1 MRKLFR
7 LLALAAFAGGVLSAA
22 AEEITWTFDK
32 TKVQRMQAITSS
44 NCSQYLPEGW
54 MLGPDA
60 DYGEWN
66 IVPNNGPDGKSQVL
80 QSPRMYNGSYSLIFY
95 AHAGTL
101 TINAS
106 NKNYPIIRIYNA
118 SADGK
123 AGTQLGEN
131 IWVETSGFADYTVT
145 IPANGYYGLAMNNSG
160 YIYSVTNTWEG
171 GEVTD
176 TYTLSGIVKDAEGNA
191 LEGVDVS
198 VSDKS
203 TVTDTEGSWSVAE
216 LAPGSYTVNF
226 SKGGYKATSANIAID
241 DADVTGLETTMELST
256 TVVYGSYSIPGV
268 TVTLTDSEGESKG
281 SDVTNAGG
289 NYMFDAFGLLPGTY
303 TLTGTKKYYEDN
315 VQTVE
320 FDGGDRIN
328 RGGRMT
334 PVMLSFTA
342 AVTGPDDQA
351 VTDAAISLA
360 DEEGHTYSA
369 LPDGDVYKA
378 ADISAPDAADNTF
391 TVTVTAPGY
400 ETYTSTVVF
409 DGKDISQTIT
419 LTPARYSI
427 SGNVADAD
435 SRPLADVTVSL
446 NEASVTTD
454 EAGAWSFAGLPA
466 GTYTLTFAKAG
477 YVSTT
482 AEYTLTDADLTDK
495 TVTLHLTQTLF
506 TGTVLADGAAVA
518 DTEVKLLDAEGTAV
532 ASATTDGQG
541 AYEMEAAGLL
551 PGNYSISAAKRYY
564 QDASAEVTVA
574 DGTFA
579 YNTDIE
585 LQAIM
590 LTLTV
595 TVVGPDGAVADAT
608 VTMTAEGSE
617 PRTLTDEDADGV
629 FTLDDINA
637 AVATDKTF
645 NVQAEAE
652 GYESA
657 SESVVFD
664 GENRSLTITMVK
676 KTDGILSI
684 EAVAADPD
692 TEVYNLGGV
701 RVDVRDLRPGI
712 YIVSGRKTLL
722 R

>member
-7 LLALAAFAGGVLSAA
+7 LLAVAAFAGGVLSAA
-22 AEEITWTFDK
+22 AGEITWTFDK
-32 TKVQRMQAITSS
+32 TTVRGMQAIFSS

-106 NKNYPIIRIYNA
+106 NKNNPIIRIYNA

-145 IPANGYYGLAMNNSG
+145 LPANGYYGLAMNNTG

-191 LEGVDVS
+191 LEGVNVS

-241 DADVTGLETTMELST
+241 DADVTGIETTMELST

-268 TVTLTDSEGESKG
+268 TVTLTDSEGDSKG

-320 FDGGDRIN
+320 FDGGDRIT
-328 RGGRMT
+328 RGGRMA

-409 DGKDISQTIT
+409 DGKDISQT
-419 LTPARYSI
+419 
-427 SGNVADAD
+427 
-435 SRPLADVTVSL
+435 
-446 NEASVTTD
+446 
-454 EAGAWSFAGLPA
+454 
-466 GTYTLTFAKAG
+466 
-477 YVSTT
+477 
-482 AEYTLTDADLTDK
+482 
-495 TVTLHLTQTLF
+495 VTLHLTQTLF
-506 TGTVLADGAAVA
+506 TGTVIADGAAVA
-518 DTEVKLLDAEGTAV
+518 DTEVKLLNAEGTAV

-608 VTMTAEGSE
+608 VTMTAEGSD
-617 PRTLTDEDADGV
+617 PRTLADEDADGV
-629 FTLDDINA
+629 FTLDDIDA
-637 AVATDKTF
+637 AVAADKTF

-684 EAVAADPD
+684 ESVAADPD

>member
-7 LLALAAFAGGVLSAA
+7 LLAVAAFAGGVLSAA

-32 TKVQRMQAITSS
+32 TEVMRMQAINSS

-80 QSPRMYNGSYSLIFY
+80 QSPRMYDGSYSLIFY

-106 NKNYPIIRIYNA
+106 NKNNPIIRIYNA

-145 IPANGYYGLAMNNSG
+145 LPANGYYGLAMNNTG
-160 YIYSVTNTWEG
+160 YIYSVTNKWEG

-203 TVTDTEGSWSVAE
+203 TVTDAAGSWSVTE
-216 LAPGSYTVNF
+216 LSPGSYTVNF

-241 DADVTGLETTMELST
+241 DADITGIETTMELST
-256 TVVYGSYSIPGV
+256 TVVYGTYSVPDV
-268 TVTLTDSEGESKG
+268 TVTLTDSEGETKG
-281 SDVTNAGG
+281 SGLTNAGG
-289 NYMFDAFGLLPGTY
+289 KYMFDVFGLVPGTY

-342 AVTGPDDQA
+342 VVTGPDDQT
-351 VTDAAISLA
+351 VTDATISLA
-360 DEEGHTYSA
+360 DEEGHAYSA
-369 LPDGDVYKA
+369 LPDGDAYKA

-419 LTPARYSI
+419 LQ
-427 SGNVADAD
+427 
-435 SRPLADVTVSL
+435 
-446 NEASVTTD
+446 
-454 EAGAWSFAGLPA
+454 
-466 GTYTLTFAKAG
+466 
-477 YVSTT
+477 
-482 AEYTLTDADLTDK
+482 
-495 TVTLHLTQTLF
+495 LTQTLF
-506 TGTVLADGAAVA
+506 TGTVIADGAAVA

-564 QDASAEVTVA
+564 QDASVEVTVA

-629 FTLDDINA
+629 FTLDDIDA
-637 AVATDKTF
+637 AVAADKTF
-645 NVQAEAE
+645 NVQADAE

-701 RVDVRDLRPGI
+701 RVNVRDLRPGI

>member
-32 TKVQRMQAITSS
+32 TEVMRMQAITSS

-106 NKNYPIIRIYNA
+106 NKNNPIIRIYNA

-145 IPANGYYGLAMNNSG
+145 LPANGYYGLAMNNTG
-160 YIYSVTNTWEG
+160 YIYSVTNKWEG

-203 TVTDTEGSWSVAE
+203 TVTDAAGSWSVTE
-216 LAPGSYTVNF
+216 LSPGSYTVNF

-241 DADVTGLETTMELST
+241 DADITGIETTMELST
-256 TVVYGSYSIPGV
+256 TVVYGTYSVPDV
-268 TVTLTDSEGESKG
+268 TVTLTDSEGETKG
-281 SDVTNAGG
+281 SGLTNAGG
-289 NYMFDAFGLLPGTY
+289 KYMFDVFGLVPGTY
-303 TLTGTKKYYEDN
+303 TLTGAKKYYEDN

-342 AVTGPDDQA
+342 VVTGPDDHA
-351 VTDAAISLA
+351 VTDATISLA
-360 DEEGHTYSA
+360 DEEGHAYSA

-400 ETYTSTVVF
+400 ETYISTVVF

-419 LTPARYSI
+419 LQ
-427 SGNVADAD
+427 
-435 SRPLADVTVSL
+435 
-446 NEASVTTD
+446 
-454 EAGAWSFAGLPA
+454 
-466 GTYTLTFAKAG
+466 
-477 YVSTT
+477 
-482 AEYTLTDADLTDK
+482 
-495 TVTLHLTQTLF
+495 LTQTLF
-506 TGTVLADGAAVA
+506 TGTVIADGAAVA

-564 QDASAEVTVA
+564 QDASVEVTVA

-579 YNTDIE
+579 YKTDIE

-617 PRTLTDEDADGV
+617 PRTLSDEDADGV
-629 FTLDDINA
+629 FTLDDIDA
-637 AVATDKTF
+637 AVAADKTF
-645 NVQAEAE
+645 NVQADAE

-657 SESVVFD
+657 SEPVVFD

-701 RVDVRDLRPGI
+701 RVNVRDLRPGI

>member
-32 TKVQRMQAITSS
+32 TKVQRMQAIFSS

-106 NKNYPIIRIYNA
+106 NKNNPIIRIYNA

-145 IPANGYYGLAMNNSG
+145 IPANGYYGLAMNNTG

-203 TVTDTEGSWSVAE
+203 AVTDTEGSWSVAE

-241 DADVTGLETTMELST
+241 DADVTGIETTMELST

-360 DEEGHTYSA
+360 DEEGHTYSV

-409 DGKDISQTIT
+409 DGKDISQTIN
-419 LTPARYSI
+419 LQ
-427 SGNVADAD
+427 
-435 SRPLADVTVSL
+435 
-446 NEASVTTD
+446 
-454 EAGAWSFAGLPA
+454 
-466 GTYTLTFAKAG
+466 
-477 YVSTT
+477 
-482 AEYTLTDADLTDK
+482 
-495 TVTLHLTQTLF
+495 LTQTLF
-506 TGTVLADGAAVA
+506 TGTVIAEGVAVA
-518 DTEVKLLDAEGTAV
+518 DTEVKLLDAEGTAL

-608 VTMTAEGSE
+608 VTMTAEGSD
-617 PRTLTDEDADGV
+617 PRTLADEDADGI

-637 AVATDKTF
+637 AVAADKTF

-664 GENRSLTITMVK
+664 SENRSLTITMVK

-684 EAVAADPD
+684 ESVAADPD

-701 RVDVRDLRPGI
+701 RVDVRDLHPGI

>member
-32 TKVQRMQAITSS
+32 TTVRGMQPITSS

-106 NKNYPIIRIYNA
+106 NKNNPIIRIYNA

-145 IPANGYYGLAMNNSG
+145 IPANGYYGLAMNNTG

-176 TYTLSGIVKDAEGNA
+176 TYILSGIVKDAEGNA

-203 TVTDTEGSWSVAE
+203 AVTDTEGSWSVAE

-241 DADVTGLETTMELST
+241 DADVTGIETTMELST
-256 TVVYGSYSIPGV
+256 TVVYGTYSIPGV

-351 VTDAAISLA
+351 VTDATISLA
-360 DEEGHTYSA
+360 DEEGHAYSA

-419 LTPARYSI
+419 LQ
-427 SGNVADAD
+427 
-435 SRPLADVTVSL
+435 
-446 NEASVTTD
+446 
-454 EAGAWSFAGLPA
+454 
-466 GTYTLTFAKAG
+466 
-477 YVSTT
+477 
-482 AEYTLTDADLTDK
+482 
-495 TVTLHLTQTLF
+495 LTQTLF
-506 TGTVLADGAAVA
+506 TGTVIADGAAVA
-518 DTEVKLLDAEGTAV
+518 DTEVKLLDAEGTAL

-595 TVVGPDGAVADAT
+595 TVVGPDRAVADAT
-608 VTMTAEGSE
+608 VTMTAEGSD

-637 AVATDKTF
+637 AVAADKTF

>member
-32 TKVQRMQAITSS
+32 TTVRGMQAITSS

-106 NKNYPIIRIYNA
+106 NKNNPIIRIYNA

-145 IPANGYYGLAMNNSG
+145 IPANGYYGLAMNNTG

-203 TVTDTEGSWSVAE
+203 AVTDTEGSWSVAE

-241 DADVTGLETTMELST
+241 DADVSGIETTMELST
-256 TVVYGSYSIPGV
+256 TVVYGTYSIPGV

-351 VTDAAISLA
+351 VTDATISLA

-419 LTPARYSI
+419 LQ
-427 SGNVADAD
+427 
-435 SRPLADVTVSL
+435 
-446 NEASVTTD
+446 
-454 EAGAWSFAGLPA
+454 
-466 GTYTLTFAKAG
+466 
-477 YVSTT
+477 
-482 AEYTLTDADLTDK
+482 
-495 TVTLHLTQTLF
+495 LTQTLF
-506 TGTVLADGAAVA
+506 TGTVIADGAAVA

-608 VTMTAEGSE
+608 VTMTAEGSD

-637 AVATDKTF
+637 AVAADKTF

>member
-7 LLALAAFAGGVLSAA
+7 LLALAAFAGGVLSAT

-32 TKVQRMQAITSS
+32 TTVRGMQAITSS

-106 NKNYPIIRIYNA
+106 NKNNPIIRIYNA

-145 IPANGYYGLAMNNSG
+145 IPANGYYGLAMNNTG

-203 TVTDTEGSWSVAE
+203 AVTDAEGSWSVAE

-241 DADVTGLETTMELST
+241 DADVTGIETTMELST

-328 RGGRMT
+328 RGGRMA

-369 LPDGDVYKA
+369 VPDGDVYKA

-409 DGKDISQTIT
+409 DGKDISQT
-419 LTPARYSI
+419 
-427 SGNVADAD
+427 
-435 SRPLADVTVSL
+435 
-446 NEASVTTD
+446 
-454 EAGAWSFAGLPA
+454 
-466 GTYTLTFAKAG
+466 
-477 YVSTT
+477 
-482 AEYTLTDADLTDK
+482 
-495 TVTLHLTQTLF
+495 VTLHLTQTLF
-506 TGTVLADGAAVA
+506 TGTVIADGAAVA
-518 DTEVKLLDAEGTAV
+518 DTEVKLLDAEGTAL

-608 VTMTAEGSE
+608 VTMTAEGSD

-637 AVATDKTF
+637 AVAADKTF

-684 EAVAADPD
+684 ESVAADPD
-692 TEVYNLGGV
+692 TEVYNLGGI

>member
-7 LLALAAFAGGVLSAA
+7 LLAVAAFAGGVLSAT

-32 TKVQRMQAITSS
+32 TTVRGMQAIFSS

-106 NKNYPIIRIYNA
+106 NKNNPIIRIYNA

-145 IPANGYYGLAMNNSG
+145 IPANGYYGLAMNNTG

-176 TYTLSGIVKDAEGNA
+176 TYTLSGIVKDADGNA

-203 TVTDTEGSWSVAE
+203 AVTDAEGSWSVAE

-241 DADVTGLETTMELST
+241 DADVTGIETTMELST

-328 RGGRMT
+328 RGGRMA

-351 VTDAAISLA
+351 VTDATISLA

-419 LTPARYSI
+419 LQ
-427 SGNVADAD
+427 
-435 SRPLADVTVSL
+435 
-446 NEASVTTD
+446 
-454 EAGAWSFAGLPA
+454 
-466 GTYTLTFAKAG
+466 
-477 YVSTT
+477 
-482 AEYTLTDADLTDK
+482 
-495 TVTLHLTQTLF
+495 LTQTLF
-506 TGTVLADGAAVA
+506 TGTVIADGAAVA

-608 VTMTAEGSE
+608 VTMTAEGSD

-637 AVATDKTF
+637 AVAADKTF

-684 EAVAADPD
+684 ESVAADPD
-692 TEVYNLGGV
+692 TEVYNLGGI
-701 RVDVRDLRPGI
+701 RVNVRDLRPGI

>member
-176 TYTLSGIVKDAEGNA
+176 TYALSGIVKDAEGNA

-241 DADVTGLETTMELST
+241 DADVTGIETTMELST

-268 TVTLTDSEGESKG
+268 TVTLTDSESESKG

-409 DGKDISQTIT
+409 DGKDISQT
-419 LTPARYSI
+419 
-427 SGNVADAD
+427 
-435 SRPLADVTVSL
+435 
-446 NEASVTTD
+446 
-454 EAGAWSFAGLPA
+454 
-466 GTYTLTFAKAG
+466 
-477 YVSTT
+477 
-482 AEYTLTDADLTDK
+482 
-495 TVTLHLTQTLF
+495 VTLHLTQTLF
-506 TGTVLADGAAVA
+506 TGTVIADGAAVA
-518 DTEVKLLDAEGTAV
+518 DTEVKLLDAEGTAL

-608 VTMTAEGSE
+608 VTMTAEGSD

-637 AVATDKTF
+637 AVAADKTF

-684 EAVAADPD
+684 ESVAADPD

-701 RVDVRDLRPGI
+701 RVNVRDLRPGI